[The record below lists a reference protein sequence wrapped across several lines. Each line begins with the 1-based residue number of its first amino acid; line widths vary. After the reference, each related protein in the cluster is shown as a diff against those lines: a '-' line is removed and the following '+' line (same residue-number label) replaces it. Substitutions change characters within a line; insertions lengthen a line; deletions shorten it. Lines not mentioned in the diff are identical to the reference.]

1 MTARVLVVDDQP
13 LIRQAV
19 RALLDAEPT
28 LEVVGE
34 AADGAEA
41 LDLVRELR
49 PDVVLM
55 DIRMPGLDGI
65 EATRRIGADPALAD
79 VRVLILTT
87 FEEDENVVRA
97 LHAGASGFIG
107 KGTDPDALVEAVHTV
122 HAGESLLSPSAT
134 RVLIERYVRPGPV
147 PAPAATS
154 SLGAALATLTDRER
168 EVLVLVA
175 GGLSNDD
182 LAERLVISRHTAK
195 THVNR
200 VMAKLG
206 AHDRAQLVIA
216 AYEAGLV
223 RPGGAG
229 GGAGGD

>member
-1 MTARVLVVDDQP
+1 MYPTRVLVADDQP

-19 RALLDAEPT
+19 SALLAAEDSI
-28 LEVVGE
+28 EVVGE
-34 AADGAEA
+34 AADGAA
-41 LDLVRELR
+41 AVTLARELE

-65 EATRRIGADPALAD
+65 EATRRIGADPALVA
-79 VRVLILTT
+79 VRVLVLTT

-97 LHAGASGFIG
+97 LQAGASGFIG
-107 KGTDPDALVEAVHTV
+107 KGTEPGALVDAVRTV
-122 HAGESLLSPSAT
+122 HAGEALLSPSAT
-134 RVLIERYVRPGPV
+134 RVLVERYVRSGPV
-147 PAPAATS
+147 PPPTAS
-154 SLGAALATLTDRER
+154 SELGAALATLTDRER

-175 GGLSNDD
+175 TGLSNDEI
-182 LAERLVISRHTAK
+182 AERLVISRHTAK

-206 AHDRAQLVIA
+206 AHDRAQLVII

-223 RPGGAG
+223 RPGGG
-229 GGAGGD
+229 V